1 MFLIDDQRPGNSR
14 GTLNGMRTTIDSA
27 GRIVIP
33 KDLRTSLNLLGGDEV
48 EIALDDGERLTLT
61 PAPRKG
67 KLRRGPHGIPSIEL
81 GIPPHGPEKVREEL
95 ERVRR

>member
-1 MFLIDDQRPGNSR
+1 
-14 GTLNGMRTTIDSA
+14 MRTTIDNA
-27 GRIVIP
+27 GRIVVP
-33 KDLRTSLNLLGGDEV
+33 KEFRVALNLLGGDEV

>member
-1 MFLIDDQRPGNSR
+1 MLLIDDRRGNSH
-14 GTLNGMRTTIDSA
+14 GTIDGMRTTIDSA

-67 KLRRGPHGIPSIEL
+67 KLRRGPDGILSIEL
-81 GIPPHGPEKVREEL
+81 GIPQHGPEKVREEL